1 MDTCNMNT
9 EPQLLYK
16 NQINMN
22 ITKKLLRKADS
33 EPDGLAPEQRPP
45 RRHARHAARL
55 QHRQDRLRRP
65 QPLHG
70 GPGHTVHPQ

>member
-1 MDTCNMNT
+1 MV
-9 EPQLLYK
+9 EKLKLEHEHYIYK
-16 NQINMN
+16 
-22 ITKKLLRKADS
+22 LFRKADS

-55 QHRQDRLRRP
+55 QHRQDRLRRT

-70 GPGHTVHPQ
+70 GPGHTLHPQ